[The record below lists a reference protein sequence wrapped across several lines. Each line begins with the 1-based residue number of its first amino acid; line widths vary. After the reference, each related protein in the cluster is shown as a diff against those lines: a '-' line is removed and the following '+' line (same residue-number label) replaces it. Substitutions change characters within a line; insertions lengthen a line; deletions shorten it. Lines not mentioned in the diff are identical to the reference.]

1 MSFDASRWRTLII
14 KGTYPEAR
22 FMSFITYDTKAA
34 VVDSLVDFAIKPDR
48 HSTNPFTPGWAGD
61 GSKPG
66 HTFGQRYTITISRD
80 GKAAKGGNHLGVA
93 DSNPGWLIYR
103 IYIPDKG
110 KDRQGGVDLPAVTL
124 VAHDGSLHPL
134 PPCPHDNFATAVQN
148 LIASLQDNGF
158 TDVANF
164 LALKVAEG
172 DVGGAGPG
180 AVVCAPDQVA
190 FAIPQ
195 DTGGYFPNPANKY
208 IAAPALCF

>member
-1 MSFDASRWRTLII
+1 
-14 KGTYPEAR
+14 
-22 FMSFITYDTKAA
+22 
-34 VVDSLVDFAIKPDR
+34 
-48 HSTNPFTPGWAGD
+48 
-61 GSKPG
+61 
-66 HTFGQRYTITISRD
+66 
-80 GKAAKGGNHLGVA
+80 
-93 DSNPGWLIYR
+93 
-103 IYIPDKG
+103 
-110 KDRQGGVDLPAVTL
+110 
-124 VAHDGSLHPL
+124 
-134 PPCPHDNFATAVQN
+134 VQN